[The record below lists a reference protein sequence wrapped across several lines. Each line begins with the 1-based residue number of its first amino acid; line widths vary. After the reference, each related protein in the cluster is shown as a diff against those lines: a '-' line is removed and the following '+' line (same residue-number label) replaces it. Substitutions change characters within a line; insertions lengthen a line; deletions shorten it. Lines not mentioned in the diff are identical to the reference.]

1 MDQRGN
7 SLRTRH
13 ELPSYS
19 VFPLLVRTRTPH
31 CKSIKINSLYDN
43 RGVEAV
49 WPDHCALGNRLR
61 VPFPQRD
68 MPDPVRLN
76 GMSSSA
82 AALQMLERRQQVL
95 SNNLANAS
103 TRGFKAESTFT
114 RMMNDA
120 TSTTDTALD
129 LTQGTLS
136 ETHNALD
143 IAIEG
148 DGFFVTQTPAGERF
162 VRNGSFR
169 LDADRR
175 MVDDKG
181 NAVLGEDGPITL
193 PPGTVEIDK
202 AGMVKVNGKPLQRLR
217 VERVPDSTQLE
228 HEGGTQFVPTTS
240 RQVVPPNERIVRQ
253 GFIEESNVNPMSAMT
268 AMLELLHRY
277 GAAQKALSTI
287 DAVRGIAVTDL
298 AKPV

>member
-1 MDQRGN
+1 
-7 SLRTRH
+7 
-13 ELPSYS
+13 
-19 VFPLLVRTRTPH
+19 
-31 CKSIKINSLYDN
+31 
-43 RGVEAV
+43 
-49 WPDHCALGNRLR
+49 
-61 VPFPQRD
+61 

-103 TRGFKAESTFT
+103 TRGFKAEAAFT

-120 TSTTDTALD
+120 MAVTDTALD
-129 LTQGTLS
+129 LTQGTLT

-143 IAIEG
+143 LAIEG
-148 DGFFVTQTPAGERF
+148 EGFFVTQTPAGERF

-169 LDADRR
+169 LDPDRR
-175 MVDDKG
+175 LVDDKG
-181 NAVLGEDGPITL
+181 NAVLGDDGAIVL
-193 PPGTVEIDK
+193 PPGVVEIDK
-202 AGMVKVNGKPLQRLR
+202 TGMVKVNGKPVQRLR
-217 VERVPDSTQLE
+217 VERVPDGTQLE
-228 HEGGTQFVPTTS
+228 HEGGTQFVPGKS
-240 RQVVPPNERIVRQ
+240 RQVMPPEERQVRQ
-253 GFIEESNVNPMSAMT
+253 GFVEESNVNPMSAMT
-268 AMLELLHRY
+268 SMLELLHRY